1 MLNIISLILSAVTTA
16 ALCVFCNL
24 VPSAR
29 YFYVPVLL
37 FIGCFIGFLLVYF
50 AFLLIYDAFINR
62 KNPVKNPKGFYR
74 RSFNLVNE
82 FLIFWAGVKIEVNG
96 KKKIDQSKKYLFVL
110 NHKSNFDTMILA
122 HVFKKMPVIFL
133 SKPQNFKIPIAGGFI
148 HKYGYLSVPRDN
160 PRDAVKMISD
170 ACMRVEQGFS
180 VGVCPEG
187 TRNKTEQ
194 TLLPFKAGAFKVAQ
208 RAKIPVAV
216 VCVKN
221 TAKIIKNFPF
231 KRTRVVVD
239 ILEVFDENFVA
250 EHKTAEL
257 SDISREIMLAD
268 LEKSEGEKR

>member
-1 MLNIISLILSAVTTA
+1 MLNIISLVLSAITTVV
-16 ALCVFCNL
+16 LCVFCDL
-24 VPSAR
+24 VPSVG

-37 FIGCFIGFLLVYF
+37 FIGCFAGFLLVYF

-62 KNPVKNPKGFYR
+62 KKPVKNPKNFYR
-74 RSFNLVNE
+74 HSFNMVNE
-82 FLIFWAGVKIEVNG
+82 FLIFWAGIKIEVHG
-96 KKKIDQSKKYLFVL
+96 KEKIDRNKKYLFVL

-122 HVFKKMPVIFL
+122 HVFKRMPIIFL

-148 HKYGYLSVPRDN
+148 HKYGYLPVDRDN
-160 PRDAVKMISD
+160 PRNAVKMIED
-170 ACMRVEQGFS
+170 ACLRVKQGFS

-194 TLLPFKAGAFKVAQ
+194 PLLPFKAGAFKVAQ

-221 TAKIIKNFPF
+221 TAEIVKNFPF
-231 KRTRVVVD
+231 KRTRVCVD
-239 ILEVFDENFVA
+239 ILDVSDENFVA

-257 SDISREIMLAD
+257 SDISREKILAD
-268 LEKSEGEKR
+268 LEKKEKGKI